1 MSSRKGQRGLAL
13 IFALLGLVALSIA
26 AVALVR
32 SVDTGTLVLGNIGF
46 KQETTAQADQATQA
60 AIEWLANADKATLE
74 ADQVASG
81 YLASAT
87 AELDPLGQRS
97 DVVNRILIDWD
108 FDQATLAN
116 CATVPNTPAERCVTP
131 GSVQGNTA
139 VRYFITRLCAT
150 TGDKS
155 AAGNHCANP
164 VSITAGEASA
174 RGAVHYRSSDRLAP
188 SGGGLLYRII
198 VRSKG
203 ARDTTTFTET
213 IVQIPEKTS

>member
-46 KQETTAQADQATQA
+46 KQETTAQADQAAQA
-60 AIEWLANADKATLE
+60 AIDWLLSADKATLE
-74 ADQVASG
+74 ANQAGSG

-97 DVVNRILIDWD
+97 DVVNRILVDWD
-108 FDQATLAN
+108 FDQTGLAN
-116 CATVPNTPAERCVTP
+116 CAAVPNTPAERCVAP
-131 GSVQGNTA
+131 GTVQGNTA
-139 VRYFITRLCAT
+139 VRFFITRLCAT
-150 TGDKS
+150 VGEKS
-155 AAGNHCANP
+155 AAGNHCVSP
-164 VSITAGEASA
+164 VSVTAGEAA
-174 RGAVHYRSSDRLAP
+174 AKGGLTYRSPDRPAP